1 MMAAS
6 PSLPVIFVEHFM
18 DNIAYFCYSLAES
31 TAVADLVKDPGKL
44 AVDTQRA
51 SQTTK
56 GAAQILA
63 NLAGGFLAAKSPRMP
78 FVIGAACCLCAGGVV
93 AYGVKE
99 TNGAQREG
107 GVDHEPSK
115 GTRGPLALFR
125 KGRLLRVL
133 TLSAVVDGMADKTH
147 QLRAVHAQQRLGIGP
162 SLYGVWS
169 AGRGAMSML
178 SGTATA
184 VLLRLTGGV
193 RGFSLF
199 THAAGV
205 VSPMLLALMTRPA
218 HLFLALVPMCFSEQG
233 VRQSCTM
240 ALHARASAAAGL
252 GLGEAQAALR
262 MMQSVLQLGVP
273 LGYGYLCEWRLG
285 AFRVCIPP
293 THANDACRFCAPEP
307 ALDGVGGAQ
316 CLQPGDLRD
325 AVRERPRRG

>member
-1 MMAAS
+1 MMAVS

-93 AYGVKE
+93 VFGVTE
-99 TNGAQREG
+99 TNPAQRKG
-107 GVDHEPSK
+107 GVDNEVK
-115 GTRGPLALFR
+115 AKETAGAARGPLALFR

-169 AGRGAMSML
+169 AGRGAMS
-178 SGTATA
+178 
-184 VLLRLTGGV
+184 
-193 RGFSLF
+193 
-199 THAAGV
+199 
-205 VSPMLLALMTRPA
+205 TRA
-218 HLFLALVPMCFSEQG
+218 IVPENGSTREII
-233 VRQSCTM
+233 
-240 ALHARASAAAGL
+240 ARPSMG
-252 GLGEAQAALR
+252 R
-262 MMQSVLQLGVP
+262 
-273 LGYGYLCEWRLG
+273 
-285 AFRVCIPP
+285 
-293 THANDACRFCAPEP
+293 T
-307 ALDGVGGAQ
+307 
-316 CLQPGDLRD
+316 
-325 AVRERPRRG
+325 